1 MKMNINLPSGALLI
15 IERLSERGF
24 RGDIVGGC
32 VRDHLLLK
40 EPHDYDITTSATP
53 EEMKEIFSDMRTIET
68 GIRHGTL
75 TVMHEGEPYEVT
87 TYRLDGEYSDNR
99 HPDSVSFT
107 RELRLDLSRRDFTVN
122 AMCYSPEYGVTDY
135 FGGMDD
141 LKSRLIR
148 AVGVAEQRFTE
159 DALRILRALRFAAT
173 LDFEIEEETAA
184 AIFSCAHLMKNVS
197 RERIM
202 VEYTKLI
209 AGVGAYGILT
219 RFFDVIASVVPGITL
234 DNIKSEAE
242 FLKSS
247 PTVRELALF
256 NSATDYEAAMR
267 ELKSDNLRRNY
278 GIRTLSLKDHKT
290 DTPDDLRLL
299 LIEGGPLIARD
310 VCALKRLRGE
320 SDPTELFD
328 EVLDGNPCYKL
339 SDLSIKGDDLSAIG
353 FRGKEI
359 GETLSKLLVAV
370 ALAKVENDTS
380 ALKKYAL
387 DNK

>member
-1 MKMNINLPSGALLI
+1 
-15 IERLSERGF
+15 
-24 RGDIVGGC
+24 
-32 VRDHLLLK
+32 
-40 EPHDYDITTSATP
+40 
-53 EEMKEIFSDMRTIET
+53 
-68 GIRHGTL
+68 
-75 TVMHEGEPYEVT
+75 
-87 TYRLDGEYSDNR
+87 
-99 HPDSVSFT
+99 
-107 RELRLDLSRRDFTVN
+107 
-122 AMCYSPEYGVTDY
+122 
-135 FGGMDD
+135 
-141 LKSRLIR
+141 
-148 AVGVAEQRFTE
+148 
-159 DALRILRALRFAAT
+159 
-173 LDFEIEEETAA
+173 
-184 AIFSCAHLMKNVS
+184 
-197 RERIM
+197 
-202 VEYTKLI
+202 
-209 AGVGAYGILT
+209 
-219 RFFDVIASVVPGITL
+219 
-234 DNIKSEAE
+234 
-242 FLKSS
+242 
-247 PTVRELALF
+247 
-256 NSATDYEAAMR
+256 MR